1 MYRFLAR
8 LMADRQ
14 SKSRNAPLHETI
26 RRALEQEILSG
37 DRPPGA
43 RLPSE
48 TELAAQWGCAR
59 MTAGRALNA
68 LAQAGMVE
76 RRRRA
81 GTLVARRRIQETVLE
96 IHDIAAEIRAQGRVY
111 GFRRLARREQSADA
125 ESAGRLAV
133 EEGAPL
139 LAVLGIHLADGVP
152 HALEDRLI
160 NLTLAPDAA
169 AQAFETAPPGG
180 WLLDHVPWTEAEHEI
195 YAAATEPAT
204 ARHLAI
210 PRASPCLV
218 MERRT
223 WLAGLCVTHARLVFP
238 ADQRRFTARLKSPPR
253 A

>member
-1 MYRFLAR
+1 MP
-8 LMADRQ
+8 
-14 SKSRNAPLHETI
+14 RNPPLHETI
-26 RRALEQEILSG
+26 RRALEQQILSG
-37 DRPPGA
+37 DRPPGS

-48 TELAAQWGCAR
+48 TELAQQWDCAR

-111 GFRRLARREQSADA
+111 GFKRLERRERSADEECA
-125 ESAGRLAV
+125 ERLAV
-133 EEGAPL
+133 EKGAPI
-139 LAVLGIHLADGVP
+139 LAVLGVHLADGVP

-160 NLTLAPDAA
+160 NLSVAPDAA
-169 AQAFETAPPGG
+169 TQTFETAPPGG
-180 WLLDHVPWTEAEHEI
+180 WLLDQVPWTEAEHEI
-195 YAAATEPAT
+195 YAAAADPFT
-204 ARHLAI
+204 ARHLTVA
-210 PRASPCLV
+210 RGSPCLI

-223 WLAGLCVTHARLVFP
+223 WLAGLCVTHARLTFP
-238 ADQRRFTARLKSPPR
+238 ADQRRFTARLRHPPR